1 MTEIYEL
8 DRIQMFSQLSIE
20 AKQEVKAVMRTRPLA
35 AGELLFNLGDPGDE
49 MYIVQ
54 TGRVAIFM
62 PSEKSEEERPV
73 RIFTPQQALGEMAL
87 IDGQP
92 RSMSARALEPSEVL
106 VLAGDDFRD
115 LLRRQPD
122 LALAVMAGLNDRIRY
137 TTEFLGEVQGWV
149 KRVAEGKYDRQFS
162 ASADYQDN
170 SIAALAAEFS
180 QMAAQV
186 RQREEQLRQELTQ
199 LRIEI
204 DQSKKERE
212 VSEIVESDFFQD
224 LASRAKQ
231 LRKNK

>member
-1 MTEIYEL
+1 
-8 DRIQMFSQLSIE
+8 
-20 AKQEVKAVMRTRPLA
+20 
-35 AGELLFNLGDPGDE
+35 
-49 MYIVQ
+49 
-54 TGRVAIFM
+54 
-62 PSEKSEEERPV
+62 V
-73 RIFTPQQALGEMAL
+73 RIFTQQQALGEMAL

-106 VLAGDDFRD
+106 VLAGDAFRD

-149 KRVAEGKYDRQFS
+149 KRVAEGNYDRQFS
-162 ASADYQDN
+162 ASSDYQDN

-186 RQREEQLRQELTQ
+186 RQREEQLRQELKQ

-231 LRKNK
+231 LRKKK